1 MAKYLGLDLGSV
13 TCGVAIS
20 DLSGFL
26 ARTYSTIR
34 FKEDDYDYCLNEVV
48 NICQKENVKDIVLG
62 LPKHMNGDV
71 GIRGN
76 ISIEFKQKLEEKGFK
91 VYLVDER
98 LTTVLANNYML
109 QADMRRDK
117 RREKK
122 DELAAQIILQTFLDG
137 GKK

>member
-20 DLSGFL
+20 DITGFL

-34 FKEDDYDYCLNEVV
+34 FKEDDYEFCLNEIK

-62 LPKHMNGDV
+62 LPKHMNGDL
-71 GIRGN
+71 GIRAN
-76 ISIEFKQKLEEKGFK
+76 ISIFMEEKLKEAGYN

-98 LTTVLANNYML
+98 LTTVYANNIML
-109 QADMRRDK
+109 EANLRRDK